1 MLIRRYLDKEPKIDK
16 NAWIAESADVIGDVV
31 VERGVSVWYGVVI
44 RADLSKVVIKENS
57 NVQDNCVIHVDH
69 DKPTIIG
76 KGVTVGHGAI
86 LHACEIGDNSLI
98 GMGAIVLS
106 GAKIGKNCI
115 IGAGALIPEG
125 KEIADNSLV
134 LGIPGKVIRK
144 VTDEEVEKL
153 KESSKE
159 YLKLKK
165 SHEAI

>member
-76 KGVTVGHGAI
+76 KSVTVGHGAI

-125 KEIADNSLV
+125 KEIVDNSLV

>member
-1 MLIRRYLDKEPKIDK
+1 MIRRYLDKEPKIDK

-31 VERGVSVWYGVVI
+31 VEKGVSIWYGAVI

-57 NVQDNCVIHVDH
+57 NVQDNSIIHVDS
-69 DKPTIIG
+69 DKPTIIE

-86 LHACEIGDNSLI
+86 LHACEIGENSLI

-125 KEIADNSLV
+125 REIPDNSLV

-144 VTDEEVEKL
+144 ITDEEVEKL

-165 SHEAI
+165 NHEAM

>member
-1 MLIRRYLDKEPKIDK
+1 LIKRYLDKEPKIDK

-31 VERGVSVWYGVVI
+31 VEKGVSIWYGAVI

-57 NVQDNCVIHVDH
+57 NVQDNSIIHVDS
-69 DKPTIIG
+69 DKPTIIE

-86 LHACEIGDNSLI
+86 LHACVIGENSLI

-106 GAKIGKNCI
+106 GAKIGRNCI

-125 KEIADNSLV
+125 REIPDNSLV

-144 VTDEEVEKL
+144 ITDEEVEKL

-165 SHEAI
+165 NHEAM

>member
-1 MLIRRYLDKEPKIDK
+1 MIRRYLDKEPKIDRD
-16 NAWIAESADVIGDVV
+16 AWVAESADVIGDVI
-31 VERGVSVWYGVVI
+31 VEKNVSIWYGVVI
-44 RADLSKVVIKENS
+44 RGDLSQVLIKENS
-57 NVQDNCVIHVDH
+57 NVQDNSIIHVDY

-125 KEIADNSLV
+125 REIPDNSLV

-144 VTDEEVEKL
+144 VNDEEVERL
-153 KESSKE
+153 KEASKE

-165 SHEAI
+165 NHESM

>member
-125 KEIADNSLV
+125 KEIVDNSLV

>member
-1 MLIRRYLDKEPKIDK
+1 MIKRYLDKEPKIDK

-31 VERGVSVWYGVVI
+31 VEKGVSIWYGAVI

-57 NVQDNCVIHVDH
+57 NVQDNSIIHVDS
-69 DKPTIIG
+69 DKPTIIE

-86 LHACEIGDNSLI
+86 LHACVIGENSLI

-106 GAKIGKNCI
+106 GAKIGRNCI

-125 KEIADNSLV
+125 REIPDNSLV

-144 VTDEEVEKL
+144 ITDEEVEKL

-165 SHEAI
+165 NHEAM

>member
-1 MLIRRYLDKEPKIDK
+1 MIKRYLDKEPKIDK

-31 VERGVSVWYGVVI
+31 VEKGVSIWYGAVI

-57 NVQDNCVIHVDH
+57 NVQDNSIIHVDS
-69 DKPTIIG
+69 DKPTIIE

-86 LHACEIGDNSLI
+86 LHACVIGENSLI

-125 KEIADNSLV
+125 REILDNSLV

-144 VTDEEVEKL
+144 ITDEEVEKL

-165 SHEAI
+165 NHEAM